1 MLLLGPTRLLTF
13 RDFFFKCDFFSI
25 LKCFIHEESPLNW
38 ETKSKIG
45 HMEVRISSLFLY
57 QRITLKTFSIHTRLF
72 APTRLLNFQQ
82 FSSIHVY
89 MPLHVYSGRESTYKK
104 KIFVLKT

>member
-13 RDFFFKCDFFSI
+13 RDFFSNVDFFSI

-57 QRITLKTFSIHTRLF
+57 KRITSKNFSVHTRLF
-72 APTRLLNFQQ
+72 APTRLLNFHQ

-89 MPLHVYSGRESTYKK
+89 LPLHVYSGQESRYNN
-104 KIFVLKT
+104 IRYVI